1 MEAIAIMFLLQTKH
15 WFADFWIQTYEQ
27 TVKKGVYGDPIGI
40 SHTMEHV
47 IGTLIALTIA
57 SLFFTLSPAIILLCG
72 LLDLIVHYHVD
83 YVKMH
88 YGTKDNRTTRF
99 WREFGLDQFAHQ
111 LTYLGFVYLLIS
123 R

>member
-1 MEAIAIMFLLQTKH
+1 MDTITIILLLQIKH
-15 WFADFWIQTYEQ
+15 WYADFWIQSYAQ

-40 SHTMEHV
+40 SHTLEHV
-47 IGTLIALTIA
+47 IGTLLALLIA
-57 SLFFTLSPAIILLCG
+57 SFFYSIPVSLILLCG
-72 LLDLIVHYHVD
+72 FLDLILHYHID

-88 YGTKDNRTTRF
+88 YGTKDNKTTRY

-111 LTYLGFVYLLIS
+111 LTYILFTYLII

>member
-1 MEAIAIMFLLQTKH
+1 MDTITIILLLQIKH
-15 WFADFWIQTYEQ
+15 WYADFWIQSYAQ

-40 SHTMEHV
+40 SHTLEHV
-47 IGTLIALTIA
+47 IGTLLALLIA
-57 SLFFTLSPAIILLCG
+57 SFFYPIPVSLILLCG
-72 LLDLIVHYHVD
+72 FLDLILHYHID

-88 YGTKDNRTTRF
+88 YGTKDNKTTRY

-111 LTYLGFVYLLIS
+111 LTYILFTYLII